1 MGQVQCL
8 NPWPPQGIRQYDVNG
23 MGVSRDQSPTLNGQ
37 DKHAVAFQSSGDRS
51 NPSVSVSD
59 KAYCV
64 PANPMSDRQQAV
76 CFQQNQRE
84 EVRDMGGASGALSAE
99 PGSHQQNYVCY
110 KQSDFADY
118 EESVGTLK
126 ASGGDVGAL
135 KASSSRIYDAR
146 GNGDGKTIPT
156 LTGDHENRITDYTAL
171 CVERKVDE

>member
-1 MGQVQCL
+1 VVDREAKQ
-8 NPWPPQGIRQYDVNG
+8 NG

-37 DKHAVAFQSSGDRS
+37 DKHAV
-51 NPSVSVSD
+51 
-59 KAYCV
+59 
-64 PANPMSDRQQAV
+64 

-84 EVRDMGGASGALSAE
+84 EVRDMGGATGTLSAE

-110 KQSDFADY
+110 KQSGFADY
-118 EESVGTLK
+118 EEGVGTLK
-126 ASGGDVGAL
+126 ASGGDVGGDTE
-135 KASSSRIYDAR
+135 SIIVSRIYDAR